1 VPISEKTQALLYDLK
16 TRAEGLTHEEVLNRK
31 SFKKKKTSEVL
42 TALKILFRNFYSPL
56 VLLLLVTA
64 LFSVY
69 LHDELNAYI
78 VFSIIIISSLISFF
92 QEWKAHRDTKHLID
106 AMKMSHTVL
115 RNNEKMFLDSENLV
129 EGDILIIDAGDLIP
143 LNCELIES
151 RDIFVNESSIT
162 GESLPKEKH
171 VLEDP
176 LLKIGSY
183 IVSGMGKAVI
193 LKQDKQNNFDEL
205 LSYISR
211 GTNTSSFTKSLFVFS
226 KFLMNITLLFTGIVL
241 IILVIFKTEPLQA
254 FLFALSIAV
263 GISPQL
269 LPAIL
274 TTNLALGARKM
285 SKVGALT
292 KRLES
297 IETLGNMD
305 LLCCDKTGTLTKG
318 KIEMYAALDAEGI
331 KSEDVRRFSYIN
343 ALLQTGFKNTL
354 DQAIIEANHFDH
366 SLFEKLDEIP
376 YDFNRKILSIYTK
389 IDHQNLLIAKGAL
402 ENILDRCTISKEEKQ
417 NILERAKTYYTQ
429 GFRLLGLATKI
440 MSAKLVSKTDEIN
453 MDFQG
458 FLLFF
463 DPIKEDCPQML
474 NHLKDLGIRL
484 VMITGDHPVIA
495 TFVAKK
501 AGFLRTEAFEGGNL
515 AHLLPEQIQQTLS
528 SYDVFARVE
537 PLDKAKLIE
546 EFKKLGYTVGFL
558 GDGIND
564 SGALYISDVGISV
577 ETGSDVAKATS
588 DLILV
593 KKQLSAIVDAV
604 KEGRKI
610 FSNTLKYILMAVSA
624 NFGNMFSMAGV
635 ALFIPFLPLLP
646 TQILLIN
653 FLQDI
658 PEMSISLDNVDNTI
672 IRKPQKWNIQFIKK
686 FMLVF
691 GPISSIFDFAIFFTM
706 KYFAA
711 TPQLFRSAWFT
722 ESVISAVFIILFI
735 RTRFLFYKSKPSWIL
750 TLFVFSTIIFT
761 LLIPYTPLGPIF
773 DIIVL
778 PKSYYGAIFIIV
790 ALYAILVE
798 LAKRTFYKWTLKTSM
813 ISS

>member
-484 VMITGDHPVIA
+484 VMITGDHPVVA